1 MQYGIVLKA
10 KEWECVKLCNVAI
23 IARHIPF
30 SIIFLKETVI
40 FKKKKKT
47 KVTARIRWHLY
58 TDTEI
63 SVIGECRLK
72 MISVGLC
79 MPVNERSCI

>member
-10 KEWECVKLCNVAI
+10 KEWECVKLCNVAV

-40 FKKKKKT
+40 FKKT
-47 KVTARIRWHLY
+47 KVTAHIRWHLY

-72 MISVGLC
+72 ISVKSDTSRALYA
-79 MPVNERSCI
+79 S